1 MKIAQ
6 RIIHGIVMFRH
17 DLNKRTIG
25 PRGRDVLD
33 ELMPKLLAKVG
44 ERDDAGQVI
53 ERITPLLLSIVS
65 RTTYLELMLE
75 FDEVL
80 THVIRLC
87 AASPMIAEQLARHPL
102 LLDELLDPQS
112 LYQPLP
118 LTAYRDE
125 LRQYLMR
132 S

>member
-1 MKIAQ
+1 MMQ
-6 RIIHGIVMFRH
+6 
-17 DLNKRTIG
+17 
-25 PRGRDVLD
+25 
-33 ELMPKLLAKVG
+33 AKSLSVS
-44 ERDDAGQVI
+44 
-53 ERITPLLLSIVS
+53 PLLLSIVS

-132 S
+132 VPEDDEEQQLEALRQFKQAQLLRIAAEDISGFYL

>member
-1 MKIAQ
+1 
-6 RIIHGIVMFRH
+6 
-17 DLNKRTIG
+17 
-25 PRGRDVLD
+25 RDVLD

-102 LLDELLDPQS
+102 LLDE
-112 LYQPLP
+112 
-118 LTAYRDE
+118 
-125 LRQYLMR
+125 
-132 S
+132 